1 MTHSDEIPTDAEV
14 IQELSSTDE
23 GLRPSELVE
32 RLEASGHSYENVVRA
47 VQRVLDRGK
56 AVLGDGGRFIA
67 VEGLEVA
74 A

>member
-1 MTHSDEIPTDAEV
+1 MPHSDEIPTDADV
-14 IQELSSTDE
+14 IQELASADE
-23 GLRPSELVE
+23 GLRPSELVD
-32 RLEASGHSYENVVRA
+32 RLEAAGHSYENVVRA